1 MPDRDKK
8 EKGIP
13 QLSSKPE
20 NERDGTPTMLLMLR
34 QKGTS
39 QTAEA

>member
-20 NERDGTPTMLLMLR
+20 NERDGTPTMLPMLR
-34 QKGTS
+34 QES
-39 QTAEA
+39 PNLTAEA

>member
-1 MPDRDKK
+1 MPDRENK

-20 NERDGTPTMLLMLR
+20 NERDGTPTMLPVLR
-34 QKGTS
+34 QERPDL
-39 QTAEA
+39 TAEA